1 MNLNVAS
8 YLCENDNTTFVGLNW
23 KPCTKIEY
31 DIQVYVPPTGTK
43 VHNFLEDSNYTTNN
57 AKPFVLVGTIG
68 EEWTVNLKK
77 VMTAYT
83 FEGKPITE
91 EIATTILSDG
101 KKHTIRAIAGA
112 EKMWAV
118 QTNDQIDVTTSWGE
132 VLKTNRPGVKH
143 GSGDYLICYDEN
155 GSPKLDDMW
164 VINGE
169 IFPKTYKFI

>member
-1 MNLNVAS
+1 MNLNYAA
-8 YLCENDNTTFVGLNW
+8 YLCESDEFSNLNW
-23 KPCTKIEY
+23 QPCTKVEY
-31 DIQVYVPPTGTK
+31 NIQVYVPPKGTK
-43 VHNFLEDSNYTTNN
+43 VHNFLENSDYVTNEM
-57 AKPFVLVGTIG
+57 KPFVLVGTVG

-91 EIATTILSDG
+91 KIATNVLSDG

-112 EKMWAV
+112 EKMFAV
-118 QTNDQIDVTTSWGE
+118 QTDKHINVTTSWGE
-132 VLKTNRPGVKH
+132 VLMTNRPGIEH
-143 GSGDYLICYDEN
+143 GTGDYLICYEKN
-155 GSPKLDDMW
+155 GVPDLNDMW